1 MSLEWIHENP
11 PYWDREKARIVGNA
25 PPGIFDLA
33 AYGDGDMLPGEWWRV
48 ERDGSVLGY
57 GWMDT
62 TWGDAEILL
71 AVDPSAQRDGVGA
84 FILDR
89 LDEEAASRGL
99 NYLYNRVRESHPDP
113 EGTKKWLEKHGFA
126 MSHDDQ
132 LLRRSVKPHRPS
144 P

>member
-1 MSLEWIHENP
+1 MSLKWIHENP
-11 PYWDREKARIVGNA
+11 PYWDSGKAGIIGNA
-25 PPGIFDLA
+25 PPGIFELS
-33 AYGDGDMLPGEWWRV
+33 AYDDGDMLPGEWWRV
-48 ERDGSVLGY
+48 EQDGSVLGY

-71 AVDPSAQRDGVGA
+71 AVDLSAQRKGVGA

-99 NYLYNRVRESHPDP
+99 NYLYNQVRESHPDP
-113 EGTKKWLEKHGFA
+113 AGITKWLEQRGFA
-126 MSHDDQ
+126 RSHDDR
-132 LLRRSVKPHRPS
+132 LLRRPVKPHRSS